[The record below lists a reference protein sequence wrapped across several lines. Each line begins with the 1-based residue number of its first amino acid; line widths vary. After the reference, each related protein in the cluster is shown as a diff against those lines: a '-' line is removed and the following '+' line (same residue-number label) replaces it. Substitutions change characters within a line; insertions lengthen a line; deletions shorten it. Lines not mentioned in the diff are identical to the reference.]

1 MLLGIVSNPPKEPQS
16 ERALLVKLIELVER
30 IHRDAKMIQAPMHRR
45 PAMLGMANEEIA
57 GNIERKSEKVLELL
71 DGFLAQLDRGVH
83 VNGRQ
88 GKRRKMSDDVQA
100 IIYRHIEDGKFYCHG
115 FADAEIDLKTH
126 RDGSLT
132 IRGLADETDVR
143 MFAEPD
149 GTVTVEGAHGQRLWE
164 DMD

>member
-16 ERALLVKLIELVER
+16 ERALLVKLVDLVER
-30 IHRDAKMIQAPMHRR
+30 IDRDARMIHNPHKHR
-45 PAMLGMANEEIA
+45 PFGLGMTDEEIA
-57 GNIERKSEKVLELL
+57 INIRTKAEKALELL

-115 FADAEIDLKTH
+115 FADAEIDLETH